1 MDQKSWLWRNNK
13 SPEKRTVADDK
24 SGFHVKDNGEEV
36 QLLQNEKEIVLE
48 ETVRSLKE
56 KLASVL
62 DECNAKDELVAK
74 LTNIAEEAV
83 ADHKKAE
90 AEIKC
95 LKEEAEEAAKQ
106 RQAANGRLAHLNI
119 ALKDCMQNL
128 TFTREGIMEQ
138 RVRDAAMRTS
148 RDVEKAHKTLEEI
161 LGETDK
167 KAVNLTIGN
176 LHLEKEFRSQNKQL
190 KIMRLEAEIQRLRV
204 LVRKRM
210 PKQSRTVLENL
221 KKEESRDSGL
231 ETNFE
236 QARIGVSEMR
246 LMDDFVE
253 MEKLVVVTSPKEDL
267 RAENEDLRAELNE
280 ARSSKK
286 DLEARLQLEMD
297 KNEALNESNR
307 IMEDVIENQKWVNED
322 LDTQLNVTK
331 AKLNESLQKMSS
343 LEVELEEKI
352 RLFEE
357 LEGTCLELQLQ
368 LESNHINKILDEGLQ
383 RECQKTILTLSTP
396 GEEPTTVDPCASNNK
411 TVMRRASLR
420 DQMLFEDEAKDAV
433 EIPAA
438 DKRSFLQPDNGCNAI
453 CTFKSTPLGA
463 YRGLKHRGGIWF
475 LRKLFLRRKKRC
487 EKRTSHAFTVKHGK

>member
-1 MDQKSWLWRNNK
+1 MDQKSWLCRTNK
-13 SPEKRTVADDK
+13 SPEKRTVTDEK
-24 SGFHVKDNGEEV
+24 SGFHVKDIGEEV

-62 DECNAKDELVAK
+62 DQCNAKDELVAK

-95 LKEEAEEAAKQ
+95 LKEEVEEATKQ

-148 RDVEKAHKTLEEI
+148 QEFEKAHK
-161 LGETDK
+161 
-167 KAVNLTIGN
+167 KAANLTFGN
-176 LHLEKEFRSQNKQL
+176 SHLEKESHSQNKQL
-190 KIMRLEAEIQRLRV
+190 KIMRLEAESQRLRV

-221 KKEESRDSGL
+221 KKEEVRDSGQ

-236 QARIGVSEMR
+236 QAKIGVSEMR

-253 MEKLVVVTSPKEDL
+253 MEKLLVVTSP

-280 ARSSKK
+280 VRSSKK
-286 DLEARLQLEMD
+286 DLEAKLQLEMD

-322 LDTQLNVTK
+322 LDTQLNVMK
-331 AKLNESLQKMSS
+331 AKLNESLQKMYS
-343 LEVELEEKI
+343 LEVELEEKN
-352 RLFEE
+352 RVFEE

-368 LESNHINKILDEGLQ
+368 LESNHINKIPEEGLQ
-383 RECQKTILTLSTP
+383 RECQKTILTLSAP
-396 GEEPTTVDPCASNNK
+396 GEEPTTVDPRASNNK
-411 TVMRRASLR
+411 TVTRRASLR
-420 DQMLFEDEAKDAV
+420 DQMLFEDEAKDKELESPTKKDAV

-438 DKRSFLQPDNGCNAI
+438 DKRSFLQPDNNCNAI

-463 YRGLKHRGGIWF
+463 YRGLKHRGGIRF
-475 LRKLFLRRKKRC
+475 LRKLLLRRKKGC